1 VFSSDLR
8 RDGYLEHYYSENL
21 AEDVA
26 SDSSNYFSTYDL
38 SNEQL
43 ADLAKQYNAEIKQQG
58 YAPSN
63 YKTGQEIADM
73 YDYVYF
79 PNAERYTNA
88 EFLDEK
94 FDSDDAE
101 LFSYADD
108 AIYHNYGGYDNFI
121 EDVDRM
127 IRDGFEEELLYDRP
141 EFMARYGVLPENELD
156 AGDTEFMSYFPEE
169 GENYTENLFRFRDP
183 LDEIE
188 QDNLPGASHFSD
200 PEGLL
205 LHTRQADFKS
215 IDGEDVRYIGEI
227 QSDVA
232 QRLQR
237 RNRKDQEIIKDSQ
250 YNTDEYFDRPEP
262 TRQGLLNKQEQLNQ
276 AELERKLL
284 IEIGQEAGPPNSFDY
299 DAKLVAPFMTE
310 NKFVDQAI
318 RNSFF
323 DAIKDDMPIVAFPAD
338 ESAIGDVGGTSSPA
352 QGAIDFY
359 RKNVQNR
366 LKAFLKKYN
375 KDAKPEIIKIKR
387 DKFKTNFDAFGVRIT
402 PELKEAIIK
411 KGLPT
416 YGVGATGILG
426 YGATQEEKEK
436 QGLLG
441 I

>member
-1 VFSSDLR
+1 MTWEEVKRIRNRQDQVAIEVAR
-8 RDGYLEHYYSENL
+8 ADGQSE
-21 AEDVA
+21 E
-26 SDSSNYFSTYDL
+26 FIRST
-38 SNEQL
+38 
-43 ADLAKQYNAEIKQQG
+43 
-58 YAPSN
+58 P
-63 YKTGQEIADM
+63 
-73 YDYVYF
+73 
-79 PNAERYTNA
+79 
-88 EFLDEK
+88 
-94 FDSDDAE
+94 
-101 LFSYADD
+101 
-108 AIYHNYGGYDNFI
+108 
-121 EDVDRM
+121 
-127 IRDGFEEELLYDRP
+127 
-141 EFMARYGVLPENELD
+141 
-156 AGDTEFMSYFPEE
+156 
-169 GENYTENLFRFRDP
+169 
-183 LDEIE
+183 IE
-188 QDNLPGASHFSD
+188 QIRSMYSPYYKG
-200 PEGLL
+200 
-205 LHTRQADFKS
+205 
-215 IDGEDVRYIGEI
+215 
-227 QSDVA
+227 
-232 QRLQR
+232 
-237 RNRKDQEIIKDSQ
+237 
-250 YNTDEYFDRPEP
+250 TDYPEP

-276 AELERKLL
+276 GELERKLL

>member
-1 VFSSDLR
+1 
-8 RDGYLEHYYSENL
+8 
-21 AEDVA
+21 
-26 SDSSNYFSTYDL
+26 
-38 SNEQL
+38 
-43 ADLAKQYNAEIKQQG
+43 
-58 YAPSN
+58 
-63 YKTGQEIADM
+63 
-73 YDYVYF
+73 
-79 PNAERYTNA
+79 
-88 EFLDEK
+88 
-94 FDSDDAE
+94 
-101 LFSYADD
+101 
-108 AIYHNYGGYDNFI
+108 
-121 EDVDRM
+121 
-127 IRDGFEEELLYDRP
+127 
-141 EFMARYGVLPENELD
+141 
-156 AGDTEFMSYFPEE
+156 MSYFPEE

-188 QDNLPGASHFSD
+188 QDNLPEASHFSD

-237 RNRKDQEIIKDSQ
+237 RNRKDQAIIKDAQ

-262 TRQGLLNKQEQLNQ
+262 TRQGLLNKQEQLKEAQKNY
-276 AELERKLL
+276 ELFQGTGLETP
-284 IEIGQEAGPPNSFDY
+284 QFPSSFDY

-416 YGVGATGILG
+416 YGVGATGVLG
-426 YGATQEEKEK
+426 YGALQEEKEK

-441 I
+441 M